1 MPFDEQILPIT
12 MSGKTVLI
20 AVQGEGRGHMTQALS
35 LYHLLK
41 SEGKEVCCVLVGGNP
56 ARSQA
61 EFLRKQLPV
70 PVVQVYSPFFVRR
83 GDRGISLPAT
93 LAQLIWRIPDLFR
106 SLRILHKLVQFHR
119 PALIIQCY
127 EPLVALYRLTHAF
140 HGKMLAVAHQYAFIH
155 ESFRFPEGHSLS
167 RWLLKNYTKFTSFG
181 ADRILA
187 ISLYP
192 MASSR
197 LQKLL
202 ITPPIIRQEVLE
214 ASPNK
219 GSYML
224 VYLVNAGYLKDIE
237 AWSMAHPEVVIHCF
251 TETSRINI
259 RSGDSLFSNR
269 SMTVHGL
276 DGKLFLQYLKDCRV
290 LVSTAGFETVCEAV
304 YLGKSCLVVPVE
316 GHFEQYCNA
325 QDAASIGVAS
335 AQWFDLDKAWRI
347 IDEDLETDQL
357 FRDWVSSCPEKIREI
372 IWELLPNEIVPSADI
387 SRRMHAIPGGVH
399 QAVEQIIPVAGDI
412 RQSLG

>member
-1 MPFDEQILPIT
+1 

-20 AVQGEGRGHMTQALS
+20 AVQGEGRGHMTQALT
-35 LYHLLK
+35 LYHVLK

-106 SLRILHKLVQFHR
+106 SLRILHKLVKYHQ
-119 PALIIQCY
+119 PVLIIQCY
-127 EPLVALYRLTHAF
+127 EPLAVLYKLSHTF
-140 HGKMLAVAHQYAFIH
+140 PGKMLAVAHQYAFLH
-155 ESFRFPEGHSLS
+155 ESFRFPGQNHLS
-167 RWLLKNYTKFTSFG
+167 RWLLKYYTKFTSFG

-197 LQKLL
+197 LQQLL
-202 ITPPIIRQEVLE
+202 ITPPVIRPEVLE
-214 ASPNK
+214 ASPNH
-219 GSYML
+219 GAYML
-224 VYLVNAGYLKDIE
+224 VYLVNAGYLKHIE
-237 AWSMAHPEVVIHCF
+237 AWSMAHPEVEIHCF
-251 TETSRINI
+251 TDTSRINI
-259 RSGDSLFSNR
+259 KSSDSLFSNR

-276 DGKLFLQYLKDCRV
+276 DGQLFLQYLKDCRV

-304 YLGKSCLVVPVE
+304 YLGKSCLVVPVD

-325 QDAASIGVAS
+325 QDAAAIGVAS
-335 AQWFDLDKAWRI
+335 SQWFDLDKAWALAQDDI
-347 IDEDLETDQL
+347 EMDQH
-357 FRDWVSSCPEKIREI
+357 FREWVNSCPDFIRQI
-372 IWELLPNEIVPSADI
+372 IRELLPIEAMSSVEVSQ
-387 SRRMHAIPGGVH
+387 RMQVIPGGAQQVMEH
-399 QAVEQIIPVAGDI
+399 VIPAARDI

>member
-1 MPFDEQILPIT
+1 

-214 ASPNK
+214 ASPNR
-219 GSYML
+219 GSYLL

-237 AWSMAHPEVVIHCF
+237 AWSMAHPEVEIHCF
-251 TETSRINI
+251 TDTSRINI
-259 RSGDSLFSNR
+259 KSGDSHFSNR

-276 DGKLFLQYLKDCRV
+276 DGHLFLQYLKDCRV
-290 LVSTAGFETVCEAV
+290 LLSTAGFETVCEAV
-304 YLGKSCLVVPVE
+304 YLGKSCHVVPVE

-325 QDAASIGVAS
+325 QDAAAIGVTS
-335 AQWFDLDKAWRI
+335 AQWFDLDKAWRL
-347 IDEDLETDQL
+347 IDEDLETNQH
-357 FRDWVSSCPEKIREI
+357 FRDWVTSCPDLIRQVI
-372 IWELLPNEIVPSADI
+372 HGLLPNKVVPSADI
-387 SRRMHAIPGGVH
+387 SRRIQVIPGGVQ